1 LTHEHRALSR
11 NAPLAFAPEDPSPVK
26 VPSPQ
31 RRTPQQARSRAACEA
46 IVEAAAQILEAGGPE
61 ALTTNAVAER
71 AGVSIGTLY
80 QYFPDKQAILLAA
93 THRELAAAPLARR
106 ADALVR
112 ALMAMLERVSSTAGA
127 DARAVRTA
135 RPQPRRRS
143 TALHRRL
150 PALVGQWLSV
160 LVAPPLPVLRPISVR
175 TRRSPPAR

>member
-1 LTHEHRALSR
+1 
-11 NAPLAFAPEDPSPVK
+11 VK
-26 VPSPQ
+26 DPSPQ
-31 RRTPQQARSRAACEA
+31 RRRPQQARSRAACEA

-112 ALMAMLERVSSTAGA
+112 ALLAAVERISTSASQTASATTSARTPGPQRRRRQTALERRLA
-127 DARAVRTA
+127 DLAADWLAVLLAPPRPALRPIPIRA
-135 RPQPRRRS
+135 Q
-143 TALHRRL
+143 RRL
-150 PALVGQWLSV
+150 PS
-160 LVAPPLPVLRPISVR
+160 R
-175 TRRSPPAR
+175 